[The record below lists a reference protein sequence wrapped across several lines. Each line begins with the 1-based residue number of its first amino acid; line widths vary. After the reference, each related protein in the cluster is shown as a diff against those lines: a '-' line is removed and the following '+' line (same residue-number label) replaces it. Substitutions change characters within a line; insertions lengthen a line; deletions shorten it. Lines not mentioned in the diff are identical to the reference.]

1 MTPIQKPLI
10 FGNSGSGKTT
20 LATQLRA
27 EHGLL
32 MLDLDNIT
40 WVTDQPGIRLELA
53 QSILM
58 LDQFMT
64 QNSQWV
70 IEGCYG
76 SLIKRA
82 GEHCSELIFLD
93 PGVDKCL
100 SNTLSR
106 PWEPHKYPSP
116 EAQDKNLEFLQDW
129 VKAYYS
135 RTDEYSHQYHLEI
148 YNAHSGKKRK
158 ITG

>member
-1 MTPIQKPLI
+1 MQKPLI

-20 LATQLRA
+20 LATQLGA
-27 EHGLL
+27 EYDLPI
-32 MLDLDNIT
+32 LDLDTIT
-40 WVTDQPGIRLELA
+40 WVADQPGTRLGLD
-53 QSILM
+53 QSTHM
-58 LDQFMT
+58 LDQFVT

-82 GEHCSELIFLD
+82 CAQCSELILLD
-93 PGVDKCL
+93 PGVEKCL

-116 EAQDKNLEFLQDW
+116 EAQNKNLEFLQDW

-135 RTDEYSHQYHLEI
+135 RTDEYSHHYHLEI
-148 YNAHSGKKRK
+148 YAAHVGKKRVV
-158 ITG
+158 TT